1 MTDLAQHCLKVLA
14 LDPGGEAVEF
24 NDRWY
29 TWGEMRQQA
38 EALWRAI
45 DAAGIPKD
53 EPITFVPRNRPSALS
68 SLIGLLAQDRTIRM
82 IYAFQSP
89 AAVAKSVEKLDAA
102 AIIMYEQD
110 FSPEVRE
117 VMAAKGM
124 AGIVIEDMGARL
136 LEGFG
141 KGTPRPKNDAAPEPS
156 VEILTSGT
164 TGPPKQFPL
173 PHSVISK
180 FLSGSGMTRKDDP
193 NEAPMLYSFPVGN
206 ISGIHSAAAS
216 VLAGKRAVLLDRFTL
231 EAWHKFVLKYRP
243 RIGGAP
249 TAAINMILDAKIPKE
264 DLASFEYFGTG
275 AAPLDITVH
284 RAFEEHYGIPI
295 LLSYGATEF
304 GGPVTMMTAEL
315 HKAFGKAKLGSVGR
329 PLHGAK
335 LRVVAPETR
344 EELPAGEEG
353 MLEVVSPRMGLEWIR
368 TSDLGVIDED
378 GFIWLRGRA
387 DGAIMRG
394 GFKVLPETIERAML
408 LHPAIS
414 AVGVVGVA
422 DERLYQVPAAA
433 IQLKPDVA
441 PPTVEELKLHLRQH
455 VLATHIP
462 VHWKFVDALPK
473 NRSFKIDRP
482 GVRALFEEEAV
493 A

>member
-1 MTDLAQHCLKVLA
+1 MINLAEHCREVLA

-24 NDRWY
+24 EDRWF
-29 TWGEMRQQA
+29 TWGEMRTQA
-38 EALWRAI
+38 EALWRAL
-45 DAAGIPKD
+45 DAAGVGQD
-53 EPITFVPRNRPSALS
+53 EAVTFVPRNRPSALS
-68 SLIGLLAQDRTIRM
+68 SLIGLLAQGRTIRM

-89 AAVAKSVEKLDAA
+89 VAIARSVEKLDSSVL
-102 AIIMYEQD
+102 IMYEQD

-117 VMAAKGM
+117 LMAAKSM
-124 AGIVIEDMGARL
+124 AGVVISDMDARL
-136 LEGFG
+136 LEGFE
-141 KGTPRPKNDAAPEPS
+141 KATPRPANDAALEPC

-173 PHSVISK
+173 PHSVIAK

-193 NEAPMLYSFPVGN
+193 NAAPMLYSFPVGN
-206 ISGIHSAAAS
+206 ISGVHSAAAS

-231 EAWHKFVLKYRP
+231 DAWHKFVLKYRP
-243 RIGGAP
+243 RYGGAP
-249 TAAINMILDAKIPKE
+249 TAALNMILDAKIPKE
-264 DLASFEYFGTG
+264 DLSSFEYFSTG

-304 GGPVTMMTAEL
+304 GGPVTMMSIEEYRE
-315 HKAFGKAKLGSVGR
+315 FGAAKRGSVGR
-329 PLHGAK
+329 ALHGAK
-335 LRVVAPETR
+335 LRIVDPETR

-353 MLEVVSPRMGLEWIR
+353 MIEVVSPRMGPEWIR

-378 GFIWLRGRA
+378 GFIWIRGRA

-394 GFKVLPETIERAML
+394 GFKVLPETIEKALL
-408 LHPAIS
+408 LHPAVS
-414 AVGVVGVA
+414 AAGIVGVS

-433 IQLKPDVA
+433 IQLKPGVA
-441 PPTVEELKLHLRQH
+441 APSFEELEKHLREH

-462 VHWKFVDALPK
+462 VHWKFVDTLPK

-482 GVRALFEEEAV
+482 GVRALFEPEV
-493 A
+493 VG

>member
-1 MTDLAQHCLKVLA
+1 MTELADHCMNVLS
-14 LDPGGEAVEF
+14 LDPQGEAIEF
-24 NDRWY
+24 EDHWY
-29 TWGEMRQQA
+29 TWGDLRKQA
-38 EALWRAI
+38 EALWLAL
-45 DAAGIPKD
+45 DAAGLAKD
-53 EPITFVPRNRPSALS
+53 EPVTFVPRNRPSALS
-68 SLIGLLAQDRTIRM
+68 SLIGMLAQDRTVRM

-89 AAVAKSVEKLDAA
+89 IAIAKSVERLDSAA
-102 AIIMYEQD
+102 LLMYEQD
-110 FSPEVRE
+110 FSPEVRD
-117 VMAAKGM
+117 VLAAKGM
-124 AGIVIEDMGARL
+124 AGIVIKDMSAQA
-136 LEGFG
+136 LEGFE
-141 KGTPRPKNDAAPEPS
+141 KSTPRPKNDAAMEPC

-180 FLSGSGMTRKDDP
+180 FLAGSGMTRKEDP
-193 NEAPMLYSFPVGN
+193 SAAPMLYSFPVGN

-231 EAWHKFVLKYRP
+231 DAWHKFVLKYRP

-249 TAAINMILDAKIPKE
+249 TAALNMILDAKIPKE
-264 DLASFEYFGTG
+264 DLSSFEYFGTG

-284 RAFEEHYGIPI
+284 RRFEEEYGIPI

-315 HKAFGKAKLGSVGR
+315 HKEFGKEKLGSVGR
-329 PLHGAK
+329 ALHGAK
-335 LRVVAPETR
+335 LRVVDPDTR
-344 EELPAGEEG
+344 EELAPGEQG
-353 MLEVVSPRMGLEWIR
+353 MLEVVSPRMGPEWIR

-378 GFIWLRGRA
+378 GFVWLRGRA

-394 GFKVLPETIERAML
+394 GFKVLPETIERAFL

-422 DERLYQVPAAA
+422 DERLHQVPAAA
-433 IQLKPDVA
+433 IQLKPGVTK
-441 PPTVEELKLHLRQH
+441 PTFAELEAHLREH
-455 VLATHIP
+455 VLSTHIP
-462 VHWKFVDALPK
+462 VHWKFVDTLPK
-473 NRSFKIDRP
+473 NASFKVDRP
-482 GVRALFEEEAV
+482 GVRALFEDEKV